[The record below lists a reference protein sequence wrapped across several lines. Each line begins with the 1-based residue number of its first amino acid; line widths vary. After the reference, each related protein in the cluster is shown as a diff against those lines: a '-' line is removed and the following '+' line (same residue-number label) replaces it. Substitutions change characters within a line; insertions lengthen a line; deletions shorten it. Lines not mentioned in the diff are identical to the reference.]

1 MPQIDDASLLKGAG
15 EWRIG
20 NGGTASA
27 GDKLS
32 RGNPVRRFGG
42 SPSTRLGR
50 GRITT
55 IVQAS
60 GWIRMTIVVDDKLDS
75 RVAIELV
82 YLNTVHG
89 LYHRG

>member
-1 MPQIDDASLLKGAG
+1 MPQIDDAFLLRGAG

-27 GDKLS
+27 GDTLS

-42 SPSTRLGR
+42 SRQRALDG
-50 GRITT
+50 GITT

-60 GWIRMTIVVDDKLDS
+60 GWIRMTIVGDDKLDS

>member
-1 MPQIDDASLLKGAG
+1 MPQIDDAFLLRGAG

-27 GDKLS
+27 GDTLS
-32 RGNPVRRFGG
+32 RGNAGSAVRRQRALDGG
-42 SPSTRLGR
+42 
-50 GRITT
+50 ITT

-60 GWIRMTIVVDDKLDS
+60 GWIRMTIVGDDKLDS